1 MNVQDQ
7 IKQQFGYR
15 HTESIESWLTRIV
28 SAFLNI
34 NCVPNG
40 QSLISLGASSISVA
54 ILIDLVKKETGADV
68 SLSEAMSNFS
78 SIAYLE
84 KKILDSESTFPVIKR
99 NSVNMD

>member
-7 IKQQFGYR
+7 IKQQFGYK
-15 HTESIESWLTRIV
+15 HTESIESWLKRIV

-34 NCVPNG
+34 DYVPND
-40 QSLISLGASSISVA
+40 QSLIALGASSISVA
-54 ILIDLVKKETGADV
+54 ILVDLVKKETGADV

-84 KKILDSESTFPVIKR
+84 KKILDGESTFPGIKR
-99 NSVNMD
+99 NSVNMN